1 MHSITNR
8 FRRGLVAVLVGTGLL
23 TGCGG
28 GDGDGGAESPQA
40 AVDAYVRALNARDAP
55 ALERLAPP
63 GNNAADEVRRRIDDF
78 GGKEI
83 SLGDVDI
90 SSDISPDVANAQL
103 TGSGGYAERLT
114 LTRKNERW
122 YVVLGQAK
130 QNPAKQPASTNSR

>member
-1 MHSITNR
+1 M
-8 FRRGLVAVLVGTGLL
+8 VLVGAGLL

-28 GDGDGGAESPQA
+28 GGDGGAESPQA

-55 ALERLAPP
+55 ALEALAPP

-114 LTRKNERW
+114 LTRKDGRW
-122 YVVLGQAK
+122 YVVLGRR
-130 QNPAKQPASTNSR
+130 SRILRNRPRARIPGKR